1 VPEAQAVCAP
11 QDALYEI
18 ALGSS
23 MGFSQPVDLSA
34 EFTPPSSMTAGFSID
49 PVVPP
54 GSSTL
59 TVGNTGSANEDH
71 YDILVTGAAVTK
83 THSITL
89 GLDVYAGLAMPQLLL
104 TPADGA
110 TDQPVQPVFTWSA
123 EALPVTYDLQIALDE
138 GFTQVVE
145 AASGLTQTQY
155 SPALPLDTAERYFWR
170 VRTNNA
176 CGEGEYSAPFS
187 FSTVV
192 LASDCPVGYDPLAVY
207 SQGFEGGEG
216 GWMHSGDGDTWGL
229 SDVRTHSGTWALNA
243 DDPTAQIS
251 DQRLISPQI
260 ELPGHL
266 SQARLQFWNY
276 QSLEDRSGGCYDG
289 GLLEISTDGGAS
301 WSPVETGLLTDGYD
315 GPVASGYGNPLA
327 GRNAWCGDPD
337 DWTHSVVELSGYAG
351 ESVQLRFRLG
361 SDNRGVVNREGWYL
375 DDVEVQSCV
384 LEEVAVSWSGDSQES
399 GAPGEVV
406 THTLELNNLG
416 QSESYG
422 LELSG
427 YDWPTEV
434 VGATEVVL
442 EAGASAQVEVRVQVP
457 EGVGEAVIAS
467 DSFTLTAR
475 SVGDPLISAEASGLT
490 NAEVAAGVSVTVEP
504 GSGSA
509 APGGTAVYEVEVTNT
524 GEYTDTFS
532 LSAEGEWVSRLSAE
546 SSGELG
552 PGESVVVELEVDVP
566 EGALLGES
574 DQTEVTVV
582 SGLDGEVRQTLT
594 VQTLAAYW
602 QLFMPMVIHD

>member
-1 VPEAQAVCAP
+1 
-11 QDALYEI
+11 
-18 ALGSS
+18 
-23 MGFSQPVDLSA
+23 
-34 EFTPPSSMTAGFSID
+34 
-49 PVVPP
+49 
-54 GSSTL
+54 
-59 TVGNTGSANEDH
+59 
-71 YDILVTGAAVTK
+71 
-83 THSITL
+83 
-89 GLDVYAGLAMPQLLL
+89 
-104 TPADGA
+104 
-110 TDQPVQPVFTWSA
+110 
-123 EALPVTYDLQIALDE
+123 
-138 GFTQVVE
+138 
-145 AASGLTQTQY
+145 
-155 SPALPLDTAERYFWR
+155 
-170 VRTNNA
+170 
-176 CGEGEYSAPFS
+176 
-187 FSTVV
+187 
-192 LASDCPVGYDPLAVY
+192 
-207 SQGFEGGEG
+207 
-216 GWMHSGDGDTWGL
+216 
-229 SDVRTHSGTWALNA
+229 
-243 DDPTAQIS
+243 
-251 DQRLISPQI
+251 
-260 ELPGHL
+260 
-266 SQARLQFWNY
+266 
-276 QSLEDRSGGCYDG
+276 
-289 GLLEISTDGGAS
+289 
-301 WSPVETGLLTDGYD
+301 
-315 GPVASGYGNPLA
+315 
-327 GRNAWCGDPD
+327 
-337 DWTHSVVELSGYAG
+337 
-351 ESVQLRFRLG
+351 
-361 SDNRGVVNREGWYL
+361 VNREGWYL

-422 LELSG
+422 LEVSG
-427 YDWPTEV
+427 NDWPTEL
-434 VGATEVVL
+434 VGATEVQL

-552 PGESVVVELEVDVP
+552 PGESVVLELEVDVP